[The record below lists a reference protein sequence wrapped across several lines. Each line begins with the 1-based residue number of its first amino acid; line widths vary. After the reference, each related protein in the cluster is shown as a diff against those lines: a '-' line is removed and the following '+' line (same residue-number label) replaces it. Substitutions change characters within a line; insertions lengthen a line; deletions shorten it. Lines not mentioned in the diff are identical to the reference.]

1 MTLHFFGLKVTKQH
15 LKSIVASTTAL
26 RYYDPHLPVTL
37 QGMTRQGMSCD
48 HGVTRHTLSAIVN
61 SECRPISTNG
71 SNYLVL
77 VDHYNDTLSSNLC
90 DPTRKALNGL
100 LRALAQA

>member
-37 QGMTRQGMSCD
+37 QGMTR
-48 HGVTRHTLSAIVN
+48 HTLSAIVN

-77 VDHYNDTLSSNLC
+77 VDHYSDTLSSNLC
-90 DPTRKALNGL
+90 ETHW
-100 LRALAQA
+100 LAQSYEP